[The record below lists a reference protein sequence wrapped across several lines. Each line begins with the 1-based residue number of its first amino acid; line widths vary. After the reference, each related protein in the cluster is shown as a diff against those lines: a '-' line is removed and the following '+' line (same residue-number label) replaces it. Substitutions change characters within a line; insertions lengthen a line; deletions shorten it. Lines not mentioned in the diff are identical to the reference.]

1 MSCPAEDGRYV
12 PGALRVRHST
22 ATMVVMVMVPSH
34 VVTRRIL
41 GAGGYCLTAA
51 GYVVIVVVVDAV
63 VVVAAAATAAADV
76 GAAAAVVVGRIHCRL
91 AGVI

>member
-51 GYVVIVVVVDAV
+51 GYVVIVVVDAV